1 MSKSS
6 TANTPKRLVEARFG
20 SKEKLVAAIETLGA
34 DLWIDRLSKNRGGS
48 KGLKHVSNAKLLR
61 LHGIFESVKEQF
73 GTRDKL
79 IDAVLEQQNRLK
91 DGDYRKR
98 LAAYPVPRLFD
109 MYKNG

>member
-1 MSKSS
+1 MSTPLS
-6 TANTPKRLVEARFG
+6 TVQKRFG
-20 SKEKLVAAIETLGA
+20 SKEKLVDAISKLGD
-34 DLWIDRLSKNRGGS
+34 DLWIDRLSSSRGGS

-61 LHGIFESVKEQF
+61 LHNIFEQVKEQF

-79 IDAVLEQQNRLK
+79 IDAVMEQRNNLK
-91 DGDYRKR
+91 DADYRKR